1 MKKSEIKARAN
12 EYQGFLNSM
21 IDVLTKENQRLRET
35 KAEEYIANVTA
46 RTDADKYVVHLV
58 KDYLA
63 GNVVIKQID
72 QEASYTELHN
82 LCKSESEHLFV
93 GNEITIKFYDTRRN
107 KNGI

>member
-35 KAEEYIANVTA
+35 KAEEYIANITT
-46 RTDADKYVVHLV
+46 RTEADANVIGHI
-58 KDYLA
+58 KDYLT
-63 GNVVIKQID
+63 GQVEVKQID
-72 QEASYTELHN
+72 QEASYTELLN
-82 LCKSESEHLFV
+82 GGRKEFLFT
-93 GNEITIKFYDTRRN
+93 GKEIAITFYDTRRN

>member
-72 QEASYTELHN
+72 QEASYTELLN
-82 LCKSESEHLFV
+82 GGRKEFLFT
-93 GNEITIKFYDTRRN
+93 GKEIAITFYDTRRN